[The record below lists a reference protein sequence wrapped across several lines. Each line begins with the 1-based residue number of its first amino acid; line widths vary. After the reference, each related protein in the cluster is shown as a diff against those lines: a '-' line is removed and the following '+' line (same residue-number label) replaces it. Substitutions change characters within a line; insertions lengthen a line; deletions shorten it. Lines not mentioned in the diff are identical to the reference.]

1 MFRMMKNNIKNE
13 KEEWIEDVF
22 QSMKGSQRAK
32 PNSNL
37 LAKIDEKIASSSTN
51 VIPLTQ
57 WRYAAAAAVLVLL
70 INTSALFYYG
80 KQNEVPY
87 NEVPITGTYSQPLI
101 NTYQIYE

>member
-1 MFRMMKNNIKNE
+1 MKNE
-13 KEEWIEDVF
+13 KEEWIENVF

-32 PNSNL
+32 PSSNL
-37 LAKIDEKIASSSTN
+37 LARIEEKIASSSTK

-57 WRYAAAAAVLVLL
+57 WRYAVAAAVLVLL

-80 KQNEVPY
+80 SQNEVPY
-87 NEVPITGTYSQPLI
+87 NEAPIAGAYSQPLI